1 LFTLTSLF
9 LSALANWR
17 KLSGTAGRYV
27 FCGTSRQPT
36 LRSAS
41 RTLSGTLLC
50 GVRTFL
56 PHFLTKRERPS
67 GPAAY
72 EVIICDG
79 DCGPRKLV
87 RRWTAEGSCPHLLES
102 RCVGYCCHPAVLS
115 FAVCDDI
122 LD

>member
-56 PHFLTKRERPS
+56 PQFLTNRERPS
-67 GPAAY
+67 GPAACGM
-72 EVIICDG
+72 IICEG
-79 DCGPRKLV
+79 YKRYRIEYVRALV
-87 RRWTAEGSCPHLLES
+87 SQHLVLLEA
-102 RCVGYCCHPAVLS
+102 PASSMLR
-115 FAVCDDI
+115 
-122 LD
+122 